1 MTPDILNRI
10 AARKRL
16 RLEAAKAV
24 CPLAELRARGAD
36 LPPTRGFL
44 EALRRPGV
52 RIIAESKKASP
63 SKGLIAPD
71 YDVAERVRR
80 YEADGAAAC
89 SVLTEEDF
97 FFGSPD
103 DLVRA
108 RQATALP
115 LLRKDFVFDAYQLHE
130 ARVLGADAV
139 LLIAALLDDRRLTE
153 LAEEASGLG
162 LDVLAEAHTAEETG
176 RLCALGFPAIGV
188 NARDLRTFRTD
199 LAASAALLREIPQDR
214 VAVAESAVFSKADMA
229 RTGARCFLIG
239 EALMRRPE
247 LLREL
252 LS

>member
-1 MTPDILNRI
+1 MTPDILTRI
-10 AARKRL
+10 VGRKRL
-16 RLEAAKAV
+16 RLDAAKAA
-24 CPLAELRARGAD
+24 CPLAELRARAAD
-36 LPPTRGFL
+36 LPPARGFL
-44 EALRRPGV
+44 DSLRRPGI

-71 YDVAERVRR
+71 YDPAACVRR

-97 FFGSPD
+97 FLGSAD

-108 RQATALP
+108 RRAVALP
-115 LLRKDFVFDAYQLHE
+115 LLRKDFVFDPYQICE

-139 LLIAALLDDRRLTE
+139 LLIAAMLEDARLE
-153 LAEEASGLG
+153 DLAGVAGELG
-162 LDVLAEAHTAEETG
+162 LDVLAEAHTEEETA
-176 RLCALGFPAIGV
+176 RLCALGLPAIGV

-199 LAASAALLREIPQDR
+199 LSASAALLRMIPQDR

-229 RTGARCFLIG
+229 QTGARCFLIG
-239 EALMRRPE
+239 EALMRRPA

-252 LS
+252 LA